1 MELKTCATKYDLK
14 EEKYG
19 HTAFQHPQ
27 VRPRTLLIKS
37 DVTFTTKVRLKDQ
50 KIRNMNRP
58 KQFIMSNI
66 LMITR

>member
-1 MELKTCATKYDLK
+1 MELKACATKYDLK

-37 DVTFTTKVRLKDQ
+37 ERRKIWSYCISASTSETKNLV
-50 KIRNMNRP
+50 N
-58 KQFIMSNI
+58 
-66 LMITR
+66 